1 MAERKTI
8 GVLSDTHNLL
18 RPELHE
24 VFSGVEFLLHA
35 GDICSDET
43 FRQLQEIAPVHAVRG
58 NMDSGF
64 WAQAVPGTR
73 LLDVDGIGIY
83 MLHDLSRLK
92 LKPAAAGIRVVIHG
106 HTHRPQVDQRGDVL
120 YLNPGSAGSGRGV
133 PSTAARLVL
142 EEGRIQVEVVEF
154 SDL

>member
-1 MAERKTI
+1 M
-8 GVLSDTHNLL
+8 
-18 RPELHE
+18 
-24 VFSGVEFLLHA
+24 
-35 GDICSDET
+35 
-43 FRQLQEIAPVHAVRG
+43 HAVRG

-64 WAQAVPGTR
+64 WAQSLHETR
-73 LLDVDGIGIY
+73 MMDVDGIGIY

-106 HTHRPQVDQRGDVL
+106 HTHRPQVFQRGDVL
-120 YLNPGSAGSGRGV
+120 YLNPGSAGSGRGA

-142 EEGRIQVEVVEF
+142 EEGKIEVEVVEF